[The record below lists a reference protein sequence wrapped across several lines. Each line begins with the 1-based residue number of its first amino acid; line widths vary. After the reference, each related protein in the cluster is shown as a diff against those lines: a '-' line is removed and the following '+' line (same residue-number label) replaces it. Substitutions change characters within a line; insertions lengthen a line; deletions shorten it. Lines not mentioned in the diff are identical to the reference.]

1 MSRSYHVTEKKAFAA
16 FREGDVE
23 PAYQGS
29 EKRWV
34 KQEQIKARKRQ
45 SSVTNRS
52 IVSAEITRTKEVR
65 TQKEHFPIISEAGE
79 PQAEQIVGGN
89 GG

>member
-16 FREGDVE
+16 FCEGDVE
-23 PAYQGS
+23 PSYQGS

-34 KQEQIKARKRQ
+34 KQEQVKARKHQ

-65 TQKEHFPIISEAGE
+65 SQKEYFPIISETE
-79 PQAEQIVGGN
+79 
-89 GG
+89 